1 MFFHPI
7 NEVLWGDVSISI
19 LTLFRVATFEDWTDV
34 MYETMAVYPS
44 SWIYYISFIF
54 LSAFIFF
61 NMMVGSIL
69 EVMGQEHE
77 KFRAEQHGES
87 AEGAEPASRAQIDK
101 LEAELTEI
109 KALLLKQNVNQ
120 KGNQTSSKEE
130 FSDPSIM
137 GER

>member
-1 MFFHPI
+1 
-7 NEVLWGDVSISI
+7 
-19 LTLFRVATFEDWTDV
+19 
-34 MYETMAVYPS
+34 
-44 SWIYYISFIF
+44 
-54 LSAFIFF
+54 
-61 NMMVGSIL
+61 VGTIL

-137 GER
+137 